1 MVNKSKILQGGIVL
15 PVIGIS
21 VKELL
26 ELEIMEGAKVIAGES
41 GINRVISKLNIME
54 VPDIVNWVSN
64 GEFILTTAYS
74 LKDNVDLLTDIID
87 QFNKKKVAG
96 VAIKT
101 QRYITQVPK
110 EALEIA
116 EKEGLPILEIPYNVA
131 FSTIISQVS
140 EYIVEKQI
148 STFQSLNKIN
158 NDLFMIMVN
167 GGKTQDVLLKIH
179 ELLNRNTISMTDYIL
194 DEKIIISKKS
204 EDKYLYEEILTSE
217 KRKFTKS
224 YHENEFIGDNGIYL
238 KYDMIN
244 GEKIKRH
251 YIHVIIKGYPHA
263 TINIW
268 EDESEIN
275 NIYLKVLESAATL
288 IALQITNRLSILEIE
303 SNHKLEFMENLLSLN
318 IEKYNKAVEKERMFN
333 FNHKVENAVVLIK
346 FKDNSLKHK
355 ESNIFFNKEIRLSN
369 AIDKLSRSLELNVL
383 TGVKDHYILLI
394 VGNKPDGENKKE
406 KFEIQ
411 LNKFCSELIYKA
423 NNYGIHE
430 EFDVGISK
438 TYTNTIDI
446 GKGYREA
453 LNCID
458 YLKYKQTH
466 LMNFKN
472 LGIYKILTNENIE
485 NELVDMYKDYIYDL
499 RKYDKDKNTNLIETL
514 KKYFEYSGNVKK
526 ISEDMYSHYN
536 TIVYRIT
543 RIKEILKID
552 FENYEE
558 MLNLQVALKVLDL
571 MGDEKI
577 ELFVNNH

>member
-1 MVNKSKILQGGIVL
+1 MKFDNEEGLVL

-26 ELEIMEGAKVIAGES
+26 ELEIMEGAKVIAGAS
-41 GINRVISKLNIME
+41 GINRVIAKLNIME
-54 VPDIVNWVSN
+54 VPDIINWVSK

-74 LKDNVDLLTDIID
+74 LKDNVDLLTDIIYE
-87 QFNKKKVAG
+87 FNKKQVAG

-110 EALEIA
+110 ETLEVA
-116 EKEGLPILEIPYNVA
+116 DEEGIPIIEIPYNVA

-140 EYIVEKQI
+140 EYIVSKQI
-148 STFQSLNKIN
+148 ATFQSLNKIN

-179 ELLNRNTISMTDYIL
+179 ELLNKNTISITDYIL
-194 DEKIIISKKS
+194 DEKIIISKRN
-204 EDKYLYEEILTSE
+204 EDKYLYDDILTVE
-217 KRKFTKS
+217 KRKFTKN
-224 YHENEFIGDNGIYL
+224 YHENEFVGDNSIYTR
-238 KYDMIN
+238 YDMIN

-251 YIHVIIKGYPHA
+251 CIHVIIKGYPNA

-275 NIYLKVLESAATL
+275 NIYLKVLESASTL

-303 SNHKLEFMENLLSLN
+303 SNHKLEFIENLLSLN
-318 IEKYNKAVEKERMFN
+318 IEKYNKAIEKERMFN
-333 FNHKVENAVVLIK
+333 FNHKAENAVVLIK
-346 FKDNSLKHK
+346 FKSENNKNA
-355 ESNIFFNKEIRLSN
+355 SNIFFNKEIRLSN

-383 TGVKDHYILLI
+383 TGVKDHYILLV
-394 VGNKPDGENKKE
+394 VGSKTEYDSKQE

-430 EFDVGISK
+430 DFDVGASK
-438 TYTNTIDI
+438 TYINSIDI

-458 YLKYKQTH
+458 YLKYKNTR
-466 LMNFKN
+466 LMHFKN
-472 LGIYKILTNENIE
+472 LGIYKILTNESIE
-485 NELVDMYKDYIYDL
+485 NELVDMYKDYIYEL
-499 RKYDKDKNTNLIETL
+499 RKYDKDKNTNLVDTL
-514 KKYFEYSGNVKK
+514 KKYFEHSGNVKK

-536 TIVYRIT
+536 TIVYRVS

-552 FENYEE
+552 FDNYEE
-558 MLNLQVALKVLDL
+558 MLNVQIALKVLDL
-571 MGDEKI
+571 MGDDKI

>member
-1 MVNKSKILQGGIVL
+1 M

-26 ELEIMEGAKVIAGES
+26 ELEIMEGAKVIAGSS
-41 GINRVISKLNIME
+41 GINRVIAKLNIME
-54 VPDIVNWVSN
+54 VPDIINWVSK

-74 LKDNVDLLTDIID
+74 LKDNVDLLTDIIYE
-87 QFNKKKVAG
+87 FNKKQVAG

-110 EALEIA
+110 ETLELA
-116 EKEGLPILEIPYNVA
+116 DKEGIPIIEIPYNVA

-140 EYIVEKQI
+140 EYIVSKQI
-148 STFQSLNKIN
+148 ATFQSLNKIN

-179 ELLNRNTISMTDYIL
+179 ELLNKNTISITDYIL
-194 DEKIIISKKS
+194 DEKIIISKRN
-204 EDKYLYEEILTSE
+204 EDKYLYDEILTSE
-217 KRKFTKS
+217 KRKFTKN
-224 YHENEFIGDNGIYL
+224 YHENEFVGDNNIYTR
-238 KYDMIN
+238 YDMIN

-251 YIHVIIKGYPHA
+251 CIHVIIKGYPNA

-275 NIYLKVLESAATL
+275 NIYLKVLESASTL

-318 IEKYNKAVEKERMFN
+318 IEKYNKAIEKERMFN
-333 FNHKVENAVVLIK
+333 FNHKAENAVVLIK
-346 FKDNSLKHK
+346 FKSKNNKNNS
-355 ESNIFFNKEIRLSN
+355 SNIFFNKEIRLSN

-383 TGVKDHYILLI
+383 TGVKDHYILLV
-394 VGNKPDGENKKE
+394 VGSKSEYDSKKD
-406 KFEIQ
+406 KFEVQ

-430 EFDVGISK
+430 DFDVGVSK

-458 YLKYKQTH
+458 YLKYKNTR
-466 LMNFKN
+466 LMRFKN
-472 LGIYKILTNENIE
+472 LGIYKILTNESIE
-485 NELVDMYKDYIYDL
+485 NELVDMYRDYIYYL
-499 RKYDKDKNTNLIETL
+499 RKYDKDKNTNLVDTL
-514 KKYFEYSGNVKK
+514 KKYFEHSGNVKK

-536 TIVYRIT
+536 TIVYRIA

-552 FENYEE
+552 FDNYEE
-558 MLNLQVALKVLDL
+558 MLNVQIALKVLDL
-571 MGDEKI
+571 MGDDKI

>member
-1 MVNKSKILQGGIVL
+1 MKFDNKEGLVL

-26 ELEIMEGAKVIAGES
+26 ELEIMEGAKVIAGAS
-41 GINRVISKLNIME
+41 GINRVIAKLNIME
-54 VPDIVNWVSN
+54 VPDIINWVSK

-74 LKDNVDLLTDIID
+74 LKDNVDLLTDIIYE
-87 QFNKKKVAG
+87 FNKKQVAG

-110 EALEIA
+110 ETLEVA
-116 EKEGLPILEIPYNVA
+116 DKEGIPIIEIPYNVA

-140 EYIVEKQI
+140 EYIVSKQI
-148 STFQSLNKIN
+148 ATFQSLNKIN

-179 ELLNRNTISMTDYIL
+179 ELLNKNTISITDYIL
-194 DEKIIISKKS
+194 DEKIIISKRN
-204 EDKYLYEEILTSE
+204 EDKYLYDDILTVE
-217 KRKFTKS
+217 KRKFTKN
-224 YHENEFIGDNGIYL
+224 YHENEFVGDNSIYTR
-238 KYDMIN
+238 YDMIN

-251 YIHVIIKGYPHA
+251 CIHVIIKGYPHA

-275 NIYLKVLESAATL
+275 NIYLKVLESASTL

-303 SNHKLEFMENLLSLN
+303 SNHKLEFIENLLSLN
-318 IEKYNKAVEKERMFN
+318 IEKYNKAIEKERMFN

-346 FKDNSLKHK
+346 FKSENNKNAL
-355 ESNIFFNKEIRLSN
+355 NIFFNKEIRLSN

-383 TGVKDHYILLI
+383 TGVKDHYILLV
-394 VGNKPDGENKKE
+394 VGSKSEYDPKQE
-406 KFEIQ
+406 KFEVQ

-430 EFDVGISK
+430 DFDVGVSK
-438 TYTNTIDI
+438 TYINTIDI

-458 YLKYKQTH
+458 YLKYKSTR
-466 LMNFKN
+466 LMRFKN
-472 LGIYKILTNENIE
+472 LGIYKILTNESIE
-485 NELVDMYKDYIYDL
+485 NELVDMYKDYIYEL
-499 RKYDKDKNTNLIETL
+499 RKYDKDKHTNLVDTL

-536 TIVYRIT
+536 TIVYRVS

-552 FENYEE
+552 FDNYEE
-558 MLNLQVALKVLDL
+558 MLNVQIALKVLDL
-571 MGDEKI
+571 MGDDKI

>member
-1 MVNKSKILQGGIVL
+1 M

-26 ELEIMEGAKVIAGES
+26 ELEIMEGAKVIAGAS
-41 GINRVISKLNIME
+41 GINRVIAKLNIME
-54 VPDIVNWVSN
+54 VPDIINWVSK

-74 LKDNVDLLTDIID
+74 LKDNVDLLTDIIYE
-87 QFNKKKVAG
+87 FNKKQVAG

-110 EALEIA
+110 ETLEVA
-116 EKEGLPILEIPYNVA
+116 DEEGIPIIEIPYNVA

-140 EYIVEKQI
+140 EYIVSKQI
-148 STFQSLNKIN
+148 ATFQSLNKIN

-179 ELLNRNTISMTDYIL
+179 ELLNKNTISITDYIL
-194 DEKIIISKKS
+194 DEKIIISKRN
-204 EDKYLYEEILTSE
+204 EDKYLYDDILTVE
-217 KRKFTKS
+217 KRKFTKN
-224 YHENEFIGDNGIYL
+224 YHENEFVGDNSIYTR
-238 KYDMIN
+238 YDMIN

-251 YIHVIIKGYPHA
+251 CIHVIIKGYPNA

-275 NIYLKVLESAATL
+275 NIYLKVLESASTL

-303 SNHKLEFMENLLSLN
+303 SNHKLEFIENLLSLN
-318 IEKYNKAVEKERMFN
+318 IEKYNKAIEKERMFN
-333 FNHKVENAVVLIK
+333 FNHKAENAVVLIK
-346 FKDNSLKHK
+346 FKSENNKNA
-355 ESNIFFNKEIRLSN
+355 SNIFFNKEIRLSN

-383 TGVKDHYILLI
+383 TGVKDHYILLV
-394 VGNKPDGENKKE
+394 VGSKTEYDSKQE

-430 EFDVGISK
+430 DFDVGASK
-438 TYTNTIDI
+438 TYINSIDI

-458 YLKYKQTH
+458 YLKYKNTR
-466 LMNFKN
+466 LMHFKN
-472 LGIYKILTNENIE
+472 LGIYKILTNESIE
-485 NELVDMYKDYIYDL
+485 NELVDMYKDYIYEL
-499 RKYDKDKNTNLIETL
+499 RKYDKDKNTNLVDTL
-514 KKYFEYSGNVKK
+514 KKYFEHSGNVKK

-536 TIVYRIT
+536 TIVYRVS

-552 FENYEE
+552 FDNYEE
-558 MLNLQVALKVLDL
+558 MLNVQIALKVLDL
-571 MGDEKI
+571 MGDDKI

>member
-1 MVNKSKILQGGIVL
+1 MKFDNEEGLVL

-26 ELEIMEGAKVIAGES
+26 ELEIMEGAKVIAGAS
-41 GINRVISKLNIME
+41 GINRVIAKLNIME
-54 VPDIVNWVSN
+54 VPDIINWVSK

-74 LKDNVDLLTDIID
+74 LKDNVDLLTDIIYE
-87 QFNKKKVAG
+87 FNKKQVAG

-110 EALEIA
+110 ETLEVA
-116 EKEGLPILEIPYNVA
+116 DEEGIPIIEIPYNVA

-140 EYIVEKQI
+140 EYIVSKQI
-148 STFQSLNKIN
+148 ATFQSLNKIN

-179 ELLNRNTISMTDYIL
+179 ELLNKNTISITDYIL
-194 DEKIIISKKS
+194 DEKIIISKRN
-204 EDKYLYEEILTSE
+204 EDKYLYDDILTVE
-217 KRKFTKS
+217 KRKFTKN
-224 YHENEFIGDNGIYL
+224 YHENEFVGDNSIYTR
-238 KYDMIN
+238 YDMIN

-251 YIHVIIKGYPHA
+251 CIHVIIKGYPHA

-275 NIYLKVLESAATL
+275 NIYLKVLESASTL

-303 SNHKLEFMENLLSLN
+303 SNHKLEFIENLLSLN
-318 IEKYNKAVEKERMFN
+318 IEKYNKAIEKERMFN
-333 FNHKVENAVVLIK
+333 FNHKAENAVVLIK
-346 FKDNSLKHK
+346 FKSENNKNA
-355 ESNIFFNKEIRLSN
+355 SNIFFNKEIRLSN

-383 TGVKDHYILLI
+383 TGVKDHYILLV
-394 VGNKPDGENKKE
+394 VGSKTEYDSKQE

-430 EFDVGISK
+430 DFDVGASK
-438 TYTNTIDI
+438 TYINSIDI

-458 YLKYKQTH
+458 YLKYKNTR
-466 LMNFKN
+466 LMHFKN
-472 LGIYKILTNENIE
+472 LGIYKILTNESIE
-485 NELVDMYKDYIYDL
+485 NELVDMYKDYIYEL
-499 RKYDKDKNTNLIETL
+499 RKYDKDKNTNLVDTL
-514 KKYFEYSGNVKK
+514 KKYFEHSGNVKK

-536 TIVYRIT
+536 TIVYRVS

-552 FENYEE
+552 FDNYEE
-558 MLNLQVALKVLDL
+558 MLNVQIALKVLDL
-571 MGDEKI
+571 MGDDKI

>member
-1 MVNKSKILQGGIVL
+1 M

-26 ELEIMEGAKVIAGES
+26 ELEIMEGAKVIAGSS
-41 GINRVISKLNIME
+41 GTNRVIAKLNIME
-54 VPDIVNWVSN
+54 VPDIINWVSK

-74 LKDNVDLLTDIID
+74 LKDNVDLLTDIIYE
-87 QFNKKKVAG
+87 FNKKQVAG

-110 EALEIA
+110 ETLELA
-116 EKEGLPILEIPYNVA
+116 DKEGIPIIEIPYNVA

-140 EYIVEKQI
+140 EYIVSKQI
-148 STFQSLNKIN
+148 ATFQSLNKIN

-179 ELLNRNTISMTDYIL
+179 ELLNKNTISITDYIL
-194 DEKIIISKKS
+194 DEKIIISKRN
-204 EDKYLYEEILTSE
+204 EDKYLYDEILTSE
-217 KRKFTKS
+217 KRKFTKN
-224 YHENEFIGDNGIYL
+224 YHENEFVGDNNIYTR
-238 KYDMIN
+238 YDMIN

-251 YIHVIIKGYPHA
+251 CIHVIIKGYPNA

-275 NIYLKVLESAATL
+275 NIYLKVLESASTL

-318 IEKYNKAVEKERMFN
+318 IEKYNKAIEKERMFN
-333 FNHKVENAVVLIK
+333 FNHKAENAVVLIK
-346 FKDNSLKHK
+346 FKSKNNKNNS
-355 ESNIFFNKEIRLSN
+355 SNIFFNKEIRLSN

-383 TGVKDHYILLI
+383 TGVKDHYILLV
-394 VGNKPDGENKKE
+394 VGSKSEYDAKKE
-406 KFEIQ
+406 TFEIQ

-430 EFDVGISK
+430 DFDVGVSK

-458 YLKYKQTH
+458 YLKYKNTR
-466 LMNFKN
+466 LMRFKN
-472 LGIYKILTNENIE
+472 LGIYKILTNESIE
-485 NELVDMYKDYIYDL
+485 NELVDMYRDYIYYL
-499 RKYDKDKNTNLIETL
+499 RKYDKDKNTNLVDTL
-514 KKYFEYSGNVKK
+514 KKYFEHSGNVKK

-536 TIVYRIT
+536 TIVYRIA

-552 FENYEE
+552 FDNYEE
-558 MLNLQVALKVLDL
+558 MLNVQIALKVLDL
-571 MGDEKI
+571 MGDDKI

>member
-1 MVNKSKILQGGIVL
+1 M

-26 ELEIMEGAKVIAGES
+26 ELEIMEGAKVIAGAS
-41 GINRVISKLNIME
+41 GINRVIAKLNIME
-54 VPDIVNWVSN
+54 VPDIINWVSK

-74 LKDNVDLLTDIID
+74 LKDNVDLLTDIIYE
-87 QFNKKKVAG
+87 FNKKQVAG

-110 EALEIA
+110 ETLEVA
-116 EKEGLPILEIPYNVA
+116 DEEGIPIIEIPYNVA

-140 EYIVEKQI
+140 EYIVSKQI
-148 STFQSLNKIN
+148 ATFQSLNKIN

-179 ELLNRNTISMTDYIL
+179 ELLNKNTISITDYIL
-194 DEKIIISKKS
+194 DEKIIISKRN
-204 EDKYLYEEILTSE
+204 EDKYLYDDILTVE
-217 KRKFTKS
+217 KRKFTKN
-224 YHENEFIGDNGIYL
+224 YHENEFVGDNSIYTR
-238 KYDMIN
+238 YDMIN

-251 YIHVIIKGYPHA
+251 CIHVIIKGYPHA

-275 NIYLKVLESAATL
+275 NIYLKVLESASTL

-303 SNHKLEFMENLLSLN
+303 SNHKLEFIENLLSLN
-318 IEKYNKAVEKERMFN
+318 IEKYNKAIEKERMFN
-333 FNHKVENAVVLIK
+333 FNHKAENAVVLIK
-346 FKDNSLKHK
+346 FKSENNKNA
-355 ESNIFFNKEIRLSN
+355 SNIFFNKEIRLSN

-383 TGVKDHYILLI
+383 TGVKDHYILLV
-394 VGNKPDGENKKE
+394 VGSKTEYDSKQE

-430 EFDVGISK
+430 DFDVGASK
-438 TYTNTIDI
+438 TYINSIDI

-458 YLKYKQTH
+458 YLKYKNTR
-466 LMNFKN
+466 LMHFKN
-472 LGIYKILTNENIE
+472 LGIYKILTNESIE
-485 NELVDMYKDYIYDL
+485 NELVDMYKDYIYEL
-499 RKYDKDKNTNLIETL
+499 RKYDKDKNTNLVDTL
-514 KKYFEYSGNVKK
+514 KKYFEHSGNVKK

-536 TIVYRIT
+536 TIVYRVS

-552 FENYEE
+552 FDNYEE
-558 MLNLQVALKVLDL
+558 MLNVQIALKVLDL
-571 MGDEKI
+571 MGDDKI

>member
-1 MVNKSKILQGGIVL
+1 M

-26 ELEIMEGAKVIAGES
+26 ELEIMEGAKVIAGAS
-41 GINRVISKLNIME
+41 GINRVIAKLNIME
-54 VPDIVNWVSN
+54 VPDIINWVSK

-74 LKDNVDLLTDIID
+74 LKDNVDLLTDIIYE
-87 QFNKKKVAG
+87 FNKKQVAG

-110 EALEIA
+110 ETLEVA
-116 EKEGLPILEIPYNVA
+116 DKEGIPIIEIPYNVA

-140 EYIVEKQI
+140 EYIVSKQI

-179 ELLNRNTISMTDYIL
+179 ELLNKNTISITDYIL
-194 DEKIIISKKS
+194 DEKIIVSKKN
-204 EDKYLYEEILTSE
+204 EDKYLYDEILTSE
-217 KRKFTKS
+217 KRKFTKN
-224 YHENEFIGDNGIYL
+224 YHENEFVGDNGIYTR
-238 KYDMIN
+238 YDMIN

-251 YIHVIIKGYPHA
+251 CTHVIIKGYPHA

-275 NIYLKVLESAATL
+275 NIYLKVLESASTL

-318 IEKYNKAVEKERMFN
+318 IEKYNKAIEKERMFN

-346 FKDNSLKHK
+346 FKSEVNKNNS
-355 ESNIFFNKEIRLSN
+355 SNIFFNKEIRLSN

-383 TGVKDHYILLI
+383 TGVKDHYILLV
-394 VGNKPDGENKKE
+394 VGSKNEYDSKKD
-406 KFEIQ
+406 KFEVQ

-430 EFDVGISK
+430 DFDVGVSK
-438 TYTNTIDI
+438 TYINSIDI

-458 YLKYKQTH
+458 YLKYKNTR
-466 LMNFKN
+466 LMHFKN
-472 LGIYKILTNENIE
+472 LGIYKILTNESIE

-499 RKYDKDKNTNLIETL
+499 RKYDKDKNTNLVDTL

-536 TIVYRIT
+536 TIVYRIA
-543 RIKEILKID
+543 RIKEILKVD
-552 FENYEE
+552 FDNYEE
-558 MLNLQVALKVLDL
+558 MLNLQIALKVLDL
-571 MGDEKI
+571 MGDDKI
-577 ELFVNNH
+577 ELFVNSH